1 MKGFLFLYPFIRE
14 KRCSGC
20 REKNVRRQKTYCE
33 KVNEKRRNNKMYQ
46 KKCKLFQ
53 TGIGVLILLLG
64 LCFTIL
70 LQMQTVNAKE
80 SETLEIQP
88 SKVSVSIEEKEK
100 TVDLEEILPEE
111 EKRTILT
118 AGLHEELLTKS
129 QNVTLTVGKKV
140 NYGGWS
146 TNYFYINGQLSYCLE
161 PIKSTPGN
169 GGHIAELWN
178 NQALTK
184 CLYYLPGGPGWS
196 QEVRDA
202 IFPPIFNDDTCYAI
216 SHIIVSYAY
225 NPNQDAFHGVGQDTM
240 EGAIDI
246 YNALLRNYP
255 DPPNGSLSIT
265 PSHRDARIW
274 TEVDP
279 NKQLTDQFTIS
290 GDSRNEIKLYL
301 PEGVKLH
308 NWTKNQEIAGN
319 NQLVSVWGNDTF
331 QFSADSSKV
340 NGLMEWKDIKGSI
353 DGRYTALVIEG
364 GGDQD
369 VGGLTYTKDQVT
381 PISFSVRWLSQG
393 SCQVKKQSANPEI
406 TQGNTCYSL
415 KDAEYGIY
423 KEKSCSTLVDKMIT
437 NEAGES
443 NVVTLSAGT
452 YFVKEIKAPK
462 GFALDK
468 KVYEIQVQTGS
479 TYVLKVTD
487 RPTMDPVGVLLGK
500 IDKETNQNKPQGSA
514 SLEGALFEVKFYS
527 GTPSNSDP
535 GVTGKKPERTWI
547 FRTDKDGFV
556 DYHNDFLHSGDEL
569 YMSPS
574 GDAMLPIGTLTIQE
588 KQAPQGYLLNP
599 ELYVVP
605 ITSSNDG
612 SEFVYTYNAPKI
624 PEQIIKL
631 KIIKKEQGKD
641 ILIEGATFEMAYPDG
656 SKKTF
661 QTDAKGVCEI
671 KGLMFGKH
679 TIRETAAPAGY
690 VVNPGKVTFTVKQD
704 GTIVL
709 DQNTATGDSIE
720 FQAQKGYA
728 ELTVE
733 DARSPFVLKLTKV
746 NEKGTYLEG
755 AEFALYQ
762 DKNCQ
767 TEVGRATTGKDGTA
781 KFSELLLD
789 QKYYLKEVKA
799 PKGYR
804 LPLTEDGKAVIYE
817 IYLTYQGKQLEYHVN
832 GQVHTETTGDF
843 AITGTPNQI
852 ETNLKVINHTSV
864 VLPETGTPLTAAVSG
879 TGILCM
885 LGAIGAERKGKRHHE
900 KEKL

>member
-1 MKGFLFLYPFIRE
+1 M
-14 KRCSGC
+14 
-20 REKNVRRQKTYCE
+20 RRQKTYCE

-46 KKCKLFQ
+46 RKCKLFQ

-64 LCFTIL
+64 LCFAIL
-70 LQMQTVNAKE
+70 FQIQTVNAKE
-80 SETLEIQP
+80 SETLEMQP

-100 TVDLEEILPEE
+100 TVDLEEIFPEE

-118 AGLHEELLTKS
+118 AGLREELLTKS

-246 YNALLRNYP
+246 YNALLRNYS

-274 TEVDP
+274 TEIDP
-279 NKQLTDQFTIS
+279 NKQITDQFTIS

-340 NGLMEWKDIKGSI
+340 NGLMEWNDIKGSI

-369 VGGLTYTKDQVT
+369 IGGLTYTKDQVT

-452 YFVKEIKAPK
+452 YFVKEIKVPK

-535 GVTGKKPERTWI
+535 GATGKKPVRTWI
-547 FRTDKDGFV
+547 FRTNENG
-556 DYHNDFLHSGDEL
+556 YCYYEAQYLESGDDL
-569 YMSPS
+569 YLSPS
-574 GDAMLPIGTLTIQE
+574 GTPSLPIGTLTIQE

-605 ITSSNDG
+605 ITSNNDG

-641 ILIEGATFEMAYPDG
+641 ILIEGATFEIAYPDG

-709 DQNTATGDSIE
+709 DQNTATGNSIE

-746 NEKGTYLEG
+746 NEKGTHLEG

-789 QKYYLKEVKA
+789 QRYYLKEIKA

-804 LPLTEDGKAVIYE
+804 LPLTADGKAVIYE
-817 IYLTYQGKQLEYHVN
+817 IYLTYQGTQLEYHVN

-864 VLPETGTPLTAAVSG
+864 VLPETGTPLTAAVTG

>member
-70 LQMQTVNAKE
+70 FQIQTVNAKE

-340 NGLMEWKDIKGSI
+340 NGLMEWNDIKGSI

-381 PISFSVRWLSQG
+381 PINFSVRWLSQG

-415 KDAEYGIY
+415 KGAEYGIY
-423 KEKSCSTLVDKMIT
+423 KEKSCSTLVDKMTT

-443 NVVTLSAGT
+443 DVVTLSAGT

-535 GVTGKKPERTWI
+535 GATGKKPERTWI

-704 GTIVL
+704 GTNVL

-728 ELTVE
+728 ELIVE

-804 LPLTEDGKAVIYE
+804 LPLTADGKAVIYE

-864 VLPETGTPLTAAVSG
+864 VLPETGTPLTAAISG

>member
-1 MKGFLFLYPFIRE
+1 
-14 KRCSGC
+14 
-20 REKNVRRQKTYCE
+20 
-33 KVNEKRRNNKMYQ
+33 MYQ

-70 LQMQTVNAKE
+70 FQIQTVNAKE

-118 AGLHEELLTKS
+118 AGLHEELLAKS

-340 NGLMEWKDIKGSI
+340 NGLMEWNDIKGSI

-369 VGGLTYTKDQVT
+369 IGGLTYTKDQVT

-423 KEKSCSTLVDKMIT
+423 KEKSCSTLVDKMTT

-452 YFVKEIKAPK
+452 YFVKEIKAPN

-514 SLEGALFEVKFYS
+514 SLEGALFEVKFYG

-535 GVTGKKPERTWI
+535 GATGKKPERTWI
-547 FRTDKDGFV
+547 FRTNENG
-556 DYHNDFLHSGDEL
+556 YCYYEAQYLESGDDL
-569 YMSPS
+569 YLSPS
-574 GDAMLPIGTLTIQE
+574 GTPSLPIGTLTIQE

-641 ILIEGATFEMAYPDG
+641 ILIEGAAFEMAYPDG

-728 ELTVE
+728 ELIVE

-804 LPLTEDGKAVIYE
+804 LPLTADGKAVIYE

-864 VLPETGTPLTAAVSG
+864 VLPETGTPLTAAISG

>member
-1 MKGFLFLYPFIRE
+1 
-14 KRCSGC
+14 
-20 REKNVRRQKTYCE
+20 
-33 KVNEKRRNNKMYQ
+33 MYQ

-70 LQMQTVNAKE
+70 FQIQTVNAKE

-118 AGLHEELLTKS
+118 AGLHEELLAKS

-184 CLYYLPGGPGWS
+184 CLYYLPGLTGWS

-340 NGLMEWKDIKGSI
+340 NGLMEWNDIKGSI

-369 VGGLTYTKDQVT
+369 IGGLTYTKDQVT

-423 KEKSCSTLVDKMIT
+423 KEKSCSTLVDKMTT

-452 YFVKEIKAPK
+452 YFVKEIKAPN

-514 SLEGALFEVKFYS
+514 SLEGALFEVKFYG

-535 GVTGKKPERTWI
+535 GATGKKPERTWI
-547 FRTDKDGFV
+547 FRTNENG
-556 DYHNDFLHSGDEL
+556 YCYYEAQYLESGDDL
-569 YMSPS
+569 YLSPS
-574 GDAMLPIGTLTIQE
+574 GTPSLPIGTLTIQE

-641 ILIEGATFEMAYPDG
+641 ILIEGAAFEMAYPDG

-728 ELTVE
+728 ELIVE

-804 LPLTEDGKAVIYE
+804 LPLTADGKAVIYE

-864 VLPETGTPLTAAVSG
+864 VLPETGTPLTAAISG

>member
-1 MKGFLFLYPFIRE
+1 M
-14 KRCSGC
+14 
-20 REKNVRRQKTYCE
+20 RRQKTYCE

-804 LPLTEDGKAVIYE
+804 LPLTADGKAVIYE

>member
-1 MKGFLFLYPFIRE
+1 
-14 KRCSGC
+14 
-20 REKNVRRQKTYCE
+20 
-33 KVNEKRRNNKMYQ
+33 MYQ

-804 LPLTEDGKAVIYE
+804 LPLTADGKAVIYE

>member
-20 REKNVRRQKTYCE
+20 REKNVRRQNTYCE

-70 LQMQTVNAKE
+70 FQIQTVNAKE

-118 AGLHEELLTKS
+118 AGLHEELLAKS

-340 NGLMEWKDIKGSI
+340 NGLMEWNDIKGSI

-369 VGGLTYTKDQVT
+369 IGGLTYTKDQVT

-423 KEKSCSTLVDKMIT
+423 KEKSCSTLVDKMTT

-452 YFVKEIKAPK
+452 YFVKEIKAPN

-514 SLEGALFEVKFYS
+514 SLEGALFEVKFYG

-535 GVTGKKPERTWI
+535 GATGKKPERTWI
-547 FRTDKDGFV
+547 FRTNENG
-556 DYHNDFLHSGDEL
+556 YCYYEAQYLESGDDL
-569 YMSPS
+569 YLSPS
-574 GDAMLPIGTLTIQE
+574 GTPSLPIGTLTIQE

-641 ILIEGATFEMAYPDG
+641 ILIEGAAFEMAYPDG

-728 ELTVE
+728 ELIVE

-804 LPLTEDGKAVIYE
+804 LPLTADGKAVIYE

-864 VLPETGTPLTAAVSG
+864 VLPETGTPLTAAISG

>member
-1 MKGFLFLYPFIRE
+1 
-14 KRCSGC
+14 
-20 REKNVRRQKTYCE
+20 
-33 KVNEKRRNNKMYQ
+33 MYQ

-535 GVTGKKPERTWI
+535 GATGKKPERTWI

-728 ELTVE
+728 ELIVE

-804 LPLTEDGKAVIYE
+804 LPL
-817 IYLTYQGKQLEYHVN
+817 
-832 GQVHTETTGDF
+832 
-843 AITGTPNQI
+843 
-852 ETNLKVINHTSV
+852 
-864 VLPETGTPLTAAVSG
+864 
-879 TGILCM
+879 
-885 LGAIGAERKGKRHHE
+885 
-900 KEKL
+900 

>member
-70 LQMQTVNAKE
+70 FQIQTVNAKE

-118 AGLHEELLTKS
+118 AGLHEELLAKS

-340 NGLMEWKDIKGSI
+340 NGLMEWNDIKGSI

-369 VGGLTYTKDQVT
+369 IGGLTYTKDQVT

-423 KEKSCSTLVDKMIT
+423 KEKSCSTLVDKMTT

-452 YFVKEIKAPK
+452 YFVKEIKAPN

-514 SLEGALFEVKFYS
+514 SLEGALFEVKFYG

-535 GVTGKKPERTWI
+535 GATGKKPERTWI
-547 FRTDKDGFV
+547 FRTNENG
-556 DYHNDFLHSGDEL
+556 YCYYEAQYLESGDDL
-569 YMSPS
+569 YLSPS
-574 GDAMLPIGTLTIQE
+574 GTPSLPIGTLTIQE

-641 ILIEGATFEMAYPDG
+641 ILIEGAAFEMAYPDG

-728 ELTVE
+728 ELIVE

-804 LPLTEDGKAVIYE
+804 LPLTADGKAVIYE

-864 VLPETGTPLTAAVSG
+864 VLPETGTPLTAAISG

>member
-804 LPLTEDGKAVIYE
+804 LPLTADGKAVIYE

>member
-20 REKNVRRQKTYCE
+20 REKNVRRQKMYCE

-70 LQMQTVNAKE
+70 FQIQTVNAKE

-340 NGLMEWKDIKGSI
+340 NGLMEWNDIKGSI

-381 PISFSVRWLSQG
+381 PINFSVRWLSQG

-415 KDAEYGIY
+415 KGAEYGIY
-423 KEKSCSTLVDKMIT
+423 KEKSCSTLVDKMTT

-443 NVVTLSAGT
+443 DVVTLSAGT

-535 GVTGKKPERTWI
+535 GATGKKPERTWI

-728 ELTVE
+728 ELIVE

-804 LPLTEDGKAVIYE
+804 LPLTADGKAVIYE

-864 VLPETGTPLTAAVSG
+864 VLPETGTPLTAAISG